1 MPPPP
6 TTPQY
11 RLDPAREKAILEV
24 IRELLAE
31 VGYDRMSIDELARR
45 ARASK
50 ATIYRRWSGK
60 PEMVAAALHGL
71 MTERPALPD
80 TGSLRGDLIVAMTG
94 FCRLYERKQPIVL
107 SLLAAIRSDPSLGRL
122 LHEHV
127 LETGVTET
135 AALLDRAVARGELPA
150 APDVSAI
157 VEAGKAL
164 LWHRLLLSGEPLD
177 EPWVC
182 HVVDDIL
189 RPLLFAAARPSHADA
204 GAWDR

>member
-1 MPPPP
+1 MPPSP

-11 RLDPAREKAILEV
+11 RLDPARERAILEV
-24 IRELLAE
+24 IRELLAD

-50 ATIYRRWSGK
+50 STIYRRWSGK

-71 MTERPALPD
+71 MTDHPALPD
-80 TGSLRGDLIVAMTG
+80 TGSLRGDLIAAMTG
-94 FCRLYERKQPIVL
+94 FCRLYERKRPIVL

-127 LETGVTET
+127 LQTGLAETTVI
-135 AALLDRAVARGELPA
+135 LDRAVARGDLPA
-150 APDVSAI
+150 TPDVSAI
-157 VEAGKAL
+157 VEVGKAL

-177 EPWVC
+177 EPWVR
-182 HVVDDIL
+182 HVVDHVF
-189 RPLLFAAARPSHADA
+189 RPLLTAAAPPSPADG